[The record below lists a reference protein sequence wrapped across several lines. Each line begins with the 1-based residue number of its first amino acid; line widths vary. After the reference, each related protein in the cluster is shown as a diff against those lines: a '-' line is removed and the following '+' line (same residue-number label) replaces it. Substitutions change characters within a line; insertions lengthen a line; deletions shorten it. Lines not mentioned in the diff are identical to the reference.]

1 MRENFI
7 LKITSV
13 FLAVLLWFYV
23 ANEKN
28 NFVPV
33 YKKEVKVTPVLT
45 GKPAPGY
52 QIVRTK
58 ITPPKIQISGWVPA
72 GALQDTVF
80 TEEININAAKESKK
94 VTVSL
99 IREDGV
105 YYSTDKVEVYIEID
119 KKK

>member
-1 MRENFI
+1 MRENLI
-7 LKITSV
+7 LKVTSV

-28 NFVPV
+28 NFLPF
-33 YKKEVKVTPVLT
+33 YKKEVKVTPVIT

-58 ITPPKIQISGWVPA
+58 ITPPKIQVSGWIPSGV
-72 GALQDTVF
+72 LQDTVF
-80 TEEININAAKESKK
+80 TEEINIDGARKSKK

-105 YYSTDKVEVYIEID
+105 YYSTDRVEVYIEID

>member
-1 MRENFI
+1 LRENLI

-23 ANEKN
+23 SNEKN
-28 NFVPV
+28 SFIPV
-33 YKKEVKVTPVLT
+33 YRKTVKVTPVIT

-52 QIVRTK
+52 QIIRTE
-58 ITPPKIQISGWVPA
+58 INPPTIKVSGWFSS
-72 GALQDTVF
+72 GALHDTVL
-80 TEEININAAKESKK
+80 TEGIDINAAKKSKK
-94 VTVSL
+94 VLVPL
-99 IREDGV
+99 VREDGV

>member
-1 MRENFI
+1 LSENFI

-23 ANEKN
+23 SNEKS
-28 NFVPV
+28 NFIPV
-33 YKKEVKVTPVLT
+33 YQKTVKVTPVIT

-52 QIVRTK
+52 QIIRTEINPAVIK
-58 ITPPKIQISGWVPA
+58 VSGWFSS
-72 GALQDTVF
+72 GALRDTVL
-80 TEEININAAKESKK
+80 TEVVNINLARKSKK
-94 VTVSL
+94 VIVPI
-99 IREDGV
+99 IREDGL